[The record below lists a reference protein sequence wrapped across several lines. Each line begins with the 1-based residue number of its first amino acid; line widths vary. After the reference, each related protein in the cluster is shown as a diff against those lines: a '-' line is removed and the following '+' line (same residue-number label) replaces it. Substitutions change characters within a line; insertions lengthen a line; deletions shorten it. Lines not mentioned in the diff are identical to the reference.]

1 MSLVFFL
8 EKIFTNIK
16 DKEIKYD
23 KMSNNYCSTFVNTC
37 WNVSNQS
44 QMGFH
49 LNEQDLRNTSV
60 EVHPLN
66 SC

>member
-37 WNVSNQS
+37 WNV
-44 QMGFH
+44 
-49 LNEQDLRNTSV
+49 
-60 EVHPLN
+60 
-66 SC
+66 